1 MVSLV
6 GDDGERKFALLN
18 EKTYVYSYSLDEQ
31 KAASSISIAQWDAFS
46 TIRVVQTD
54 IPPTGCTV
62 DLLPFFLDNKEICE
76 RRGHDPLLDRV
87 LQGKSSKC
95 WGKYTYSVDHIGILW
110 REDIWLS
117 RLYYC
122 LSEKEEEW
130 NVQIVDLSNK
140 GPSWKEVIPT
150 VLHAPVF
157 SFQVAPFKGV
167 TDLLILSD
175 RGAVVVAVADLET
188 EIDVQSGS
196 LEKPKLVKCDKAREM
211 LPNKLGELLSS
222 MYLIAS
228 VTNIKHPSQTHVEIY
243 GWLLMRSMFSIGVP
257 RTSSIF
263 SRSASTSSRKLPGGQ
278 SIWPAFGEN

>member
-1 MVSLV
+1 M
-6 GDDGERKFALLN
+6 
-18 EKTYVYSYSLDEQ
+18 
-31 KAASSISIAQWDAFS
+31 
-46 TIRVVQTD
+46 
-54 IPPTGCTV
+54 
-62 DLLPFFLDNKEICE
+62 
-76 RRGHDPLLDRV
+76 

-95 WGKYTYSVDHIGILW
+95 WGKYTYSVDHIG

-130 NVQIVDLSNK
+130 NIQIVDLSNK

-188 EIDVQSGS
+188 EIDGMKMQSGS
-196 LEKPKLVKCDKAREM
+196 VIIEIGLEKPKLVKCDKAGEM
-211 LPNKLGELLSS
+211 LPNKLDELLSS

-243 GWLLMRSMFSIGVP
+243 GWLLMRSMFSIGLKLAITTMGCNVYILW
-257 RTSSIF
+257 RTSN
-263 SRSASTSSRKLPGGQ
+263 TE
-278 SIWPAFGEN
+278 ENMAKQLKYYLDIIT